1 MRKLATILGSGLV
14 FGLVAYY
21 QPAAALAASL
31 PGPNISGTAAVL
43 DYAGT
48 AIDSKFVATTTS
60 IIAPGGGTTYIRIGG
75 TTTNEP
81 TDTVVLRGAKL
92 GGASG
97 TLTVTVGGK
106 TLTTDE
112 WSETVDWTG
121 NVTLKAVIREED

>member
-1 MRKLATILGSGLV
+1 MRKFATILGSGLV
-14 FGLVAYY
+14 FGLAAYY
-21 QPAAALAASL
+21 QPAAALAASA

-43 DYAGT
+43 DYEGT
-48 AIDSKFVATTTS
+48 AVDSKFVANTTS
-60 IIAPGGGTTYIRIGG
+60 IIAPGGGTTYIRIAG

-81 TDTVVLRGAKL
+81 TDTVVLRGTKL
-92 GGASG
+92 GGTAG

-112 WSETVDWTG
+112 WSEIIEWTG